1 MSAIPQNI
9 QTIGFVGLG
18 VMGAPMAGHL
28 LKSGRRVLAYNRSP
42 EKAQA
47 WLQRFPNGET
57 INSLAELA
65 QQVDVVALCIGND
78 HDVRETV
85 KTMLPHL
92 KSGAVIVDHTTTSSA
107 LAQEMAALCAERGVQ
122 FLDCPVSG
130 GQAGAENGK
139 LTIMAGG
146 DLAAFERVQPV
157 LALYSQHQQ
166 HFGASGSGQG
176 AKMVNQILV
185 VSVLQGLA
193 EGITLGKALNLDIT
207 ALVDTLK
214 RGAAGSWQLENRGVT
229 MAEGKF
235 DFGFAIDW
243 AIKDLG
249 IVTDCARGL
258 ALDLP
263 LTQDTLAR
271 YRQISAEGHGREDTS
286 ALIRQFDGHPSV
298 LPKK

>member
-1 MSAIPQNI
+1 MSGIPPNI

-28 LKSGRRVLAYNRSP
+28 LKSGRRVLAYNRSS

-47 WLQRFPNGET
+47 WLQRFFNGET
-57 INSLAELA
+57 INSLVELA

-78 HDVRETV
+78 NDVRETV
-85 KTMLPHL
+85 KIMLPHL

-139 LTIMAGG
+139 LTIMVGG

-166 HFGASGSGQG
+166 HFGTSGSGQG

-193 EGITLGKALNLDIT
+193 EGITLGKALNLDIP

-214 RGAAGSWQLENRGVT
+214 RGAAGSWQLENRGLT
-229 MAEGKF
+229 MSEGKF
-235 DFGFAIDW
+235 DFGFAVDW

-263 LTQDTLAR
+263 LTQETLAR

-286 ALIRQFDGHPSV
+286 ALIRQFD
-298 LPKK
+298 KKSN

>member
-1 MSAIPQNI
+1 MSSISQDI
-9 QTIGFVGLG
+9 QTLAFVGLG
-18 VMGAPMAGHL
+18 VMGAPMAGHW
-28 LKSGRRVLAYNRSP
+28 LKSGRRVLAYNRSA

-47 WLQRFPNGET
+47 WRARFPDG
-57 INSLAELA
+57 ELA
-65 QQVDVVALCIGND
+65 DSLTQVAQQADVIALCIGND
-78 HDVRETV
+78 NDVRETV
-85 KTMLPHL
+85 QAMLPHL
-92 KSGAVIVDHTTTSSA
+92 KTGTAIVDHTTTSSA

-146 DLAAFERVQPV
+146 DAAAFERVQPI
-157 LALYSQHQQ
+157 LALYSQHQR

-193 EGITLGKALNLDIT
+193 EGITLGKALNLDIP

-229 MAEGKF
+229 MSEGAF
-235 DFGFAIDW
+235 NFGFAIDW

-249 IVTDCARGL
+249 IVTDCAHALG
-258 ALDLP
+258 LDLP
-263 LTQDTLAR
+263 LTKETLTR
-271 YRQISAEGHGREDTS
+271 YQTISADGHGREDTS
-286 ALIRQFDGHPSV
+286 ALIRQFDGHPAVSA
-298 LPKK
+298 KK

>member
-1 MSAIPQNI
+1 MSGIPQNI

-28 LKSGRRVLAYNRSP
+28 LKSGRRVLAYNRSS

-47 WLQRFPNGET
+47 WLQRFFNGET
-57 INSLAELA
+57 INSLVELA

-78 HDVRETV
+78 NDVRETV
-85 KTMLPHL
+85 KIMLPHL

-139 LTIMAGG
+139 LTIMVGG

-166 HFGASGSGQG
+166 HFGTSGSGQG

-193 EGITLGKALNLDIT
+193 EGITLGKALNLDIP

-214 RGAAGSWQLENRGVT
+214 RGAAGSWQLENRGLT
-229 MAEGKF
+229 MSEGKF
-235 DFGFAIDW
+235 DFGFAVDW

-263 LTQDTLAR
+263 LTQETLAR

-286 ALIRQFDGHPSV
+286 ALIRHFD
-298 LPKK
+298 KKSN

>member
-1 MSAIPQNI
+1 MSAIPPNI

-28 LKSGRRVLAYNRSP
+28 LKSGRRVLAYNRSS

-47 WLQRFPNGET
+47 WLQRFFNGET
-57 INSLAELA
+57 INSLVELA

-78 HDVRETV
+78 NDVRETV
-85 KTMLPHL
+85 KIMLPHL

-139 LTIMAGG
+139 LTIMVGG

-166 HFGASGSGQG
+166 HFGTSGSGQG

-193 EGITLGKALNLDIT
+193 EGITLGKALNLDIP

-214 RGAAGSWQLENRGVT
+214 RGAAGSWQLENRGLT
-229 MAEGKF
+229 MSEGKF
-235 DFGFAIDW
+235 DFGFAVDW

-263 LTQDTLAR
+263 LTQETLAR

-286 ALIRQFDGHPSV
+286 ALIRQFD
-298 LPKK
+298 KKSN

>member
-1 MSAIPQNI
+1 MSGIPQNI

-47 WLQRFPNGET
+47 WLQRFFNGET
-57 INSLAELA
+57 INSLVELA

-78 HDVRETV
+78 NDVRETV
-85 KTMLPHL
+85 KIMLPHL

-139 LTIMAGG
+139 LTIMVGG

-166 HFGASGSGQG
+166 HFGTSGSGQG

-193 EGITLGKALNLDIT
+193 EGITLGKALNLDIP

-214 RGAAGSWQLENRGVT
+214 RGAAGSWQLENRGLT
-229 MAEGKF
+229 MSEGKF
-235 DFGFAIDW
+235 DFGFAVDW

-263 LTQDTLAR
+263 LTQETLAR

-286 ALIRQFDGHPSV
+286 ALIRQFD
-298 LPKK
+298 KKSN

>member
-28 LKSGRRVLAYNRSP
+28 LKSGRRVLAYNRSS

-47 WLQRFPNGET
+47 WLQRFFNGET
-57 INSLAELA
+57 INSLVELA

-78 HDVRETV
+78 NDVRETV
-85 KTMLPHL
+85 KIMLPHL

-139 LTIMAGG
+139 LTIMVGG

-166 HFGASGSGQG
+166 HFGTSGSGQG

-193 EGITLGKALNLDIT
+193 EGITLGKALNLDIP

-214 RGAAGSWQLENRGVT
+214 RGAAGSWQLENRGLT
-229 MAEGKF
+229 MSEGKF
-235 DFGFAIDW
+235 DFGFAVDW

-263 LTQDTLAR
+263 LTQETLAR

-286 ALIRQFDGHPSV
+286 ALIRQFD
-298 LPKK
+298 KKSN

>member
-1 MSAIPQNI
+1 MSGIPQNI

-28 LKSGRRVLAYNRSP
+28 LKSGRRVLAYNRSS

-47 WLQRFPNGET
+47 WLQRFFNGET
-57 INSLAELA
+57 INSLVELA

-78 HDVRETV
+78 NDVRETV
-85 KTMLPHL
+85 KIMLPHL

-139 LTIMAGG
+139 LTIMVGG

-166 HFGASGSGQG
+166 HFGTSGSGQG
-176 AKMVNQILV
+176 ARMVNQILV

-193 EGITLGKALNLDIT
+193 EGITLGKALNLDIP

-214 RGAAGSWQLENRGVT
+214 RGAAGSWQLENRGLT
-229 MAEGKF
+229 MSEGKF
-235 DFGFAIDW
+235 DFGFAVDW

-263 LTQDTLAR
+263 LTQETLAR

-286 ALIRQFDGHPSV
+286 ALIRQFD
-298 LPKK
+298 KKSN

>member
-1 MSAIPQNI
+1 MSAIPLNI

-28 LKSGRRVLAYNRSP
+28 LKSGRRVLAYNRSS

-47 WLQRFPNGET
+47 WLQRFFNGET
-57 INSLAELA
+57 INSLVELA

-78 HDVRETV
+78 NDVRETV
-85 KTMLPHL
+85 KIMLPHL
-92 KSGAVIVDHTTTSSA
+92 KSGAVIVDHTTASSA

-139 LTIMAGG
+139 LTIMVGG

-166 HFGASGSGQG
+166 HFGTSGSGQG

-185 VSVLQGLA
+185 VSVLQGLT
-193 EGITLGKALNLDIT
+193 EGITLGKALDLDIP

-229 MAEGKF
+229 MSEGKF
-235 DFGFAIDW
+235 DFGFAVDW

-249 IVTDCARGL
+249 IVTDCAHGL
-258 ALDLP
+258 GLDLP
-263 LTQDTLAR
+263 LTHETLLR
-271 YRQISAEGHGREDTS
+271 YQKISEDGHGREDTS
-286 ALIRQFDGHPSV
+286 ALIRQFD
-298 LPKK
+298 KKSN